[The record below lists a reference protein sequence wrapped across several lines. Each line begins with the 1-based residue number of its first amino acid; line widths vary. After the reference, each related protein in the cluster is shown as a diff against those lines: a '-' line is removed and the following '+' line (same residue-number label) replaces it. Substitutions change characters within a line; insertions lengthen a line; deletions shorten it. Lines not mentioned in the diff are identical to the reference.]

1 MLPQLKLIDYV
12 LGYNCFGKFAHSFES
27 IIAENW
33 HHTRN
38 NWHIYSCF
46 TAVPNPVEKDLII
59 VKELRNDEVSASLYF
74 CLQVHN
80 VIVT

>member
-1 MLPQLKLIDYV
+1 
-12 LGYNCFGKFAHSFES
+12 
-27 IIAENW
+27 
-33 HHTRN
+33 
-38 NWHIYSCF
+38 
-46 TAVPNPVEKDLII
+46 LII